1 MPTKKNYI
9 LDTSV
14 CLTDAEAIN
23 KFDNHDIF
31 LPLKVLEEIDKHKK
45 RQDSVGINARKIIRA
60 LDELRS
66 VGSLQKGVRIA
77 KGKGILKVL
86 SYEDAEQAEFPDDLS
101 KSVPDHIIIATGMFV
116 ASQYPRRKTT
126 LVSNDINM
134 RVIADAI
141 GLPCEDFQNQQIVD
155 DSDSIYTGFTE
166 VLVDDEIID
175 QFYEK
180 KDIYLDG
187 LNLKTNEY
195 VMLISNANEKKTA
208 LGRYI
213 NENNPI
219 RQL

>member
-86 SYEDAEQAEFPDDLS
+86 SYEDAEKAEFPDDLN
-101 KSVPDHIIIATGMFV
+101 KSVPDHIIIATGMFC
-116 ASQYPRRKTT
+116 SKPISK
-126 LVSNDINM
+126 
-134 RVIADAI
+134 
-141 GLPCEDFQNQQIVD
+141 
-155 DSDSIYTGFTE
+155 
-166 VLVDDEIID
+166 
-175 QFYEK
+175 K
-180 KDIYLDG
+180 KDYFGKQRHQYACYL
-187 LNLKTNEY
+187 
-195 VMLISNANEKKTA
+195 
-208 LGRYI
+208 
-213 NENNPI
+213 
-219 RQL
+219 